1 MLCVPL
7 NISFFLNFFFPLLKF
22 FSNFGEEQAVLPT
35 RSCSPDSQA
44 CTSYTCSPAPFVFFS
59 MNFQRPWIHLELGHS
74 KCQVQLFC
82 RLFEFAWKWHLMRWL
97 VGWLVVFWGF
107 FWLAILVVLNIWHSR
122 WLDIFNSSLLHTG
135 LKISSWTWLR
145 EQHALFYLV

>member
-1 MLCVPL
+1 MCSVCHSTLL
-7 NISFFLNFFFPLLKF
+7 FFLIFFPLYWS
-22 FSNFGEEQAVLPT
+22 FSVTLGKNRQSYLPEAAVQTPRPAHPILALQHPLFSFPWTFKDLEYIWSWDIPNVRCSYFADFLNLPENDIW
-35 RSCSPDSQA
+35 C
-44 CTSYTCSPAPFVFFS
+44 
-59 MNFQRPWIHLELGHS
+59 I
-74 KCQVQLFC
+74 
-82 RLFEFAWKWHLMRWL
+82 
-97 VGWLVVFWGF
+97 GWLFFGVF